1 MVENN
6 LLNNIA
12 TWCSIAGFIIS
23 LVTLWYAKLIKTAV
37 KKAETK
43 ALFNTM
49 SSSVLE
55 QLRKLNTELASL
67 LQTNDEQK
75 IKNVLNKLKTQL
87 IILLRYI
94 PNDFNN
100 ECFKTRDK
108 VEYQY
113 KSIIIFNKNTPRKK
127 IFILFKKETNINDLW
142 DTYNSINAII
152 DYITKYKHEKNI
164 VS

>member
-55 QLRKLNTELASL
+55 QLRKLNT
-67 LQTNDEQK
+67 
-75 IKNVLNKLKTQL
+75 NK
-87 IILLRYI
+87 
-94 PNDFNN
+94 
-100 ECFKTRDK
+100 
-108 VEYQY
+108 
-113 KSIIIFNKNTPRKK
+113 
-127 IFILFKKETNINDLW
+127 
-142 DTYNSINAII
+142 
-152 DYITKYKHEKNI
+152 
-164 VS
+164 